1 MTHKNG
7 VYDMLPSKR
16 LEGLGASVFTEMDNL
31 KRELERAGKSLINLS
46 IGSPDR
52 APAHEI
58 RNILSKAVLDDDQY
72 GYTLTRG
79 TDDFRKVCAEW
90 YQERFGVT
98 LNPETEVLPL
108 MGSQDGLAHVFLA
121 YIDSGDLA
129 LIPDPGYPIYTAG
142 LLLAGGEKV
151 AIPLLEENG
160 FLPDLKQIDPNIAR
174 KAKLMFLNYPNNPT
188 AAVANL
194 EFFDEVVEFAKEY
207 DLLICHDAAYSELAF
222 EGFKPVSFLQAGGAK
237 EVGIEFHSVS
247 KTYNLAGARLGFVVG
262 NADVIGTLSQ
272 LKSNIDYGVF
282 APVLT
287 AGAYALRNAQGSI
300 EENKSAYQRRRDLL
314 IEGCASAGWKMP
326 IPQGSMFIWAPVP
339 TGQRSVS
346 FAMDLAR
353 EVGVIVVP
361 GIAFGEHGEGFV
373 RIAMVQDE
381 GVLQEAVQRI
391 QQFLKHCR

>member
-1 MTHKNG
+1 MPI
-7 VYDMLPSKR
+7 PSIR
-16 LEGLGASVFTEMDNL
+16 LESLGASVFTEMDNL
-31 KRELERAGKSLINLS
+31 KRELEKDGKSLINLS

-52 APAHEI
+52 APSPET
-58 RNILSKAVLDDDQY
+58 RYVLSQAVLEKDQY

-79 TDDFRKVCAEW
+79 TEEFRKVCAQW
-90 YQERFGVT
+90 YQDRFGVI

-108 MGSQDGLAHVFLA
+108 MGSQDGLAHIFLA
-121 YIDSGDLA
+121 YIDQGDLA

-142 LLLAGGEKV
+142 LMLAGGKKI

-160 FLPDLKQIDPNIAR
+160 FLPDLKQINPELAY
-174 KAKLMFLNYPNNPT
+174 KAKIMFLNYPNNPT

-194 EFFDEVVEFAKEY
+194 PFFEEVVEFAEKY

-222 EGFKPVSFLQAGGAK
+222 GGFKPVSFLQAQGAK

-262 NADVIGTLSQ
+262 NESVIGTLSQ

-282 APVLT
+282 APVLA
-287 AGAYALRNAQGSI
+287 AGAYALCNGQGSI
-300 EENKSAYQRRRDLL
+300 VENQKAYERRRDIL

-339 TGQRSVS
+339 TKQDSVS

-353 EVGVIVVP
+353 DAGVIVVP
-361 GIAFGEHGEGFV
+361 GVAFGEHGEGFV

-381 GVLQEAVQRI
+381 EVLQEAVLRI
-391 QQFLKHCR
+391 QQFLNRKINL